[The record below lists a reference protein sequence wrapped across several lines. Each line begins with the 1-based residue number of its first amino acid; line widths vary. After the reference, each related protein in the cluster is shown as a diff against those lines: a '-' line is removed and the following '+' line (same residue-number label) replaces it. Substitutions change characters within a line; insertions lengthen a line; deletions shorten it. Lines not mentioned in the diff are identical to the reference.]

1 MSGCPICAMT
11 DPSAYSTIEWIID
24 SGCTTTLILSPGV
37 PKSHLAS
44 MISSP
49 LFIIVAESMVILLP
63 MLQFGWFS
71 ACALVAFAM
80 SSRLHVLNGPPDA
93 VRCIFS
99 MSAPAEPIRHWKIA
113 ECSESTG
120 RMRERCSAARS
131 ITICPAATRVSL
143 LARAMV
149 LPAFTAEI
157 VDSSPLNPTI
167 DVRTMSMLSL
177 WTRSHTDFIPANT
190 FI

>member
-1 MSGCPICAMT
+1 M
-11 DPSAYSTIEWIID
+11 D
-24 SGCTTTLILSPGV
+24 SGWTTTFILSPLV
-37 PKSHLAS
+37 PNSHLAS
-44 MISSP
+44 MISRP

-63 MLQFGWFS
+63 MLQFGCLR
-71 ACALVAFAM
+71 ACAGVAAAM
-80 SSRLHVLNGPPDA
+80 SSLLQVLNGPPEA

-99 MSAPAEPIRHWKIA
+99 ISAPAEPIRHWNIA

-120 RMRERCSAARS
+120 RILALCFAASS
-131 ITICPAATRVSL
+131 ITSWPAATRVSL

-149 LPAFTAEI
+149 LPALTAEI

-167 DVRTMSMLSL
+167 EVRTMSMLSDV
-177 WTRSHTDFIPANT
+177 TRSQTDFIPANT